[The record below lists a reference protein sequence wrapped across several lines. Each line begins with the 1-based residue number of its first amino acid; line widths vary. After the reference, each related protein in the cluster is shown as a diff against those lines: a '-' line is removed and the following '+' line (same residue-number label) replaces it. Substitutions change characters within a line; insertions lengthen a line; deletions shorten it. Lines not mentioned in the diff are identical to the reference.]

1 MQKLLNV
8 SEELVSWDGVK
19 EQINKYIPLRR
30 ALSTFDKEAV
40 FVIEKMLPYL
50 QYKHDNILVDYK
62 VRVLENGEDGCPLPD
77 WHFDCVKDYHHP
89 AKHEHHLIY
98 VNTDGTLFLDGCNI
112 LKASDGDV
120 WEYGRELHAAPK
132 MQKAC
137 KRVLIRVTETDS
149 VIKY

>member
-1 MQKLLNV
+1 MKQLFNI
-8 SEELVSWDGVK
+8 SEELVCWNGVA
-19 EQINKYIPLRR
+19 EQINKYVPLRR
-30 ALSTFDKEAV
+30 ALTTFDKEAV
-40 FVIEKMLPYL
+40 FVIEKMLPFL
-50 QYKHDNILVDYK
+50 QHKHKNILVDYK
-62 VRVLENGEDGCPLPD
+62 VRWLEAGKDGCPLPD
-77 WHFDCVKDYHHP
+77 WHYDCVKDFQHP

-98 VNTDGTLFLDGCNI
+98 VNTDGTLFLDGPHI

-132 MQKAC
+132 MKKAC

>member
-1 MQKLLNV
+1 MKQLFNI
-8 SEELVSWDGVK
+8 SEELVCWNGVA

-30 ALSTFDKEAV
+30 ALATFDKEAV
-40 FVIEKMLPYL
+40 FIIEKMLPFL
-50 QYKHDNILVDYK
+50 QHKHRNILVDYK
-62 VRVLENGEDGCPLPD
+62 VRWLESGENGCPLPD
-77 WHFDCVKDYHHP
+77 WHYDCVKDFHHP

-98 VNTDGTLFLDGCNI
+98 VNTDGTLFLDGPNI
-112 LKASDGDV
+112 LKAYDGDV

-132 MQKAC
+132 MKKAC